1 MGSFFVL
8 FHLDILIFS
17 IMCSNRLHMETYGNR
32 NQSLSRFIKLRESID
47 FQTLRAWQPV
57 WKWGLILQS
66 SHKVVDV
73 DVAAVVVVAS
83 KW

>member
-1 MGSFFVL
+1 
-8 FHLDILIFS
+8 
-17 IMCSNRLHMETYGNR
+17 METYGNR

-57 WKWGLILQS
+57 WNGDLFYKS

-73 DVAAVVVVAS
+73 DVAVAAVVVAS